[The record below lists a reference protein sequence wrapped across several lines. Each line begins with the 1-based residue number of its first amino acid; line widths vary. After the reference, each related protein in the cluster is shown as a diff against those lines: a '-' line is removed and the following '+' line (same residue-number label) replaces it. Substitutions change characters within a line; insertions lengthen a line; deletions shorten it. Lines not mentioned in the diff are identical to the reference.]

1 MLAENGKSLESPS
14 IIIANIENAFVGE
27 MCENANSCA
36 LTHGSGESEVGSVEH
51 FCTIWLFWFVIP
63 D

>member
-1 MLAENGKSLESPS
+1 MLAENGKLLESPS

-51 FCTIWLFWFVIP
+51 FCTI
-63 D
+63 